1 MRPLEQRSANI
12 RQSLL
17 LTYENVFSN
26 DTALACTLSKQQK
39 HVRQD
44 TGKKVFS
51 PRPDVEIDVQ
61 MK

>member
-1 MRPLEQRSANI
+1 MRPLEQRSANA

-17 LTYENVFSN
+17 LTCEKVSSN
-26 DTALACTLSKQQK
+26 DTAPTCTLSKQQK

-51 PRPDVEIDVQ
+51 PKLDVETDVQ